1 MDKRSIKNGPSENFL
16 DVIKKQF
23 LTTEHHEIFFTETK
37 FNSLVLTLWDGVD
50 FAKPNWTRKHFLLMK
65 MIDKQTSRYSRT
77 I

>member
-37 FNSLVLTLWDGVD
+37 FNSLVLTL
-50 FAKPNWTRKHFLLMK
+50 
-65 MIDKQTSRYSRT
+65 
-77 I
+77 